1 MKILINALGANMG
14 GAIRHLTNFLP
25 QLGKVDSERE
35 YVILVRDTIPE
46 ITVAKNLHI
55 ERLPDAQAGNWRK
68 RLFGDVISLPMRLKK
83 EGFSAT
89 VSLLNVGPIWSPV
102 PHILFQRNALY
113 FCDYF
118 LEHISGRRK
127 IETLLRRKLAI
138 ASMKRA
144 DVIVTPS
151 NAMADMIRHSTGKL
165 GDKNFLTL
173 YHGFDVNTLNQRI
186 DKAIVEKLQSIQG
199 PKLLYPTHAALHKG
213 FDVLFSALAKLRE
226 RGVTITL
233 ITTFSAEDWPEGVSR
248 YKQQIK
254 KLGLENNVVFL
265 GRIPQDQ
272 MGPLYQNVD
281 AMVYPSLCES
291 FGFSMIEAMGNGLP
305 IVAAAT
311 AVNKEICGGGA
322 VYYSS
327 LNPENAATVIKSVL
341 DANIQKGLIKETEYR
356 FQEFD
361 WGWQRYTREFVS
373 MIEDVV

>member
-25 QLGKVDSERE
+25 QLGKVDSKRE
-35 YVILVRDTIPE
+35 YVVLVRDTIPE
-46 ITVAKNLHI
+46 IMVAKNLHI

-68 RLFGDVISLPMRLKK
+68 RLFGDVISLAIRLKK

-127 IETLLRRKLAI
+127 IEILLRRKLAL

-144 DVIVTPS
+144 NVIVTPS
-151 NAMADMIRHSTGKL
+151 NAMADMIRRSTGKL

-213 FDVLFSALAKLRE
+213 FDILFSALVKLRE

-233 ITTFSAEDWPEGVSR
+233 ITTFSAGDWPEGVSR

-254 KLGLENNVVFL
+254 KLGLESNVVFL

-272 MGPLYQNVD
+272 MGSLYQNVD

-305 IVAAAT
+305 IVAADT
-311 AVNKEICGGGA
+311 AVNKEICGKGA
-322 VYYSS
+322 LYYSS
-327 LNPENAATVIKSVL
+327 LNPDNAATAIQSVL
-341 DANIQKGLIKETEYR
+341 DVNIQKGLMKETELR

-361 WGWQRYTREFVS
+361 WGWQRYASEFVS
-373 MIEDVV
+373 VLEDVL